1 MKSKNYKSYP
11 KNFIWLPFLPKS
23 FSFGWLDT
31 GALTHTR
38 ITLIGRVIFNFVY
51 NFFNVFIPAVFSK
64 KCYFRFYFRNLTNR
78 LQIGIF
84 VLCLRSSMCLDPKF
98 WKFKK
103 KVFLKNICRLARD
116 GFLRKMSNSEIDIGL
131 VQQLDSA
138 RADIQFL
145 SKNHAETLKGLH
157 SEIKSLQQ
165 SNRELQF
172 QLTFAKTNDE
182 LELKIKQLEMENT
195 KYKSKMNEM
204 VSVTVTL
211 SHIIQRRATLKCRRT
226 FCFASIYAFPDSP
239 PLYFRIND
247 HAVNHTISLFHH
259 LL

>member
-1 MKSKNYKSYP
+1 
-11 KNFIWLPFLPKS
+11 
-23 FSFGWLDT
+23 
-31 GALTHTR
+31 
-38 ITLIGRVIFNFVY
+38 
-51 NFFNVFIPAVFSK
+51 
-64 KCYFRFYFRNLTNR
+64 
-78 LQIGIF
+78 
-84 VLCLRSSMCLDPKF
+84 MCLDPKF
-98 WKFKK
+98 GNSRNS
-103 KVFLKNICRLARD
+103 VFGKNIFRLARD

-182 LELKIKQLEMENT
+182 LELKINQLEMENT

-204 VSVTVTL
+204 VSVTYHSRAGYLDMHEDLFCIVLPRFMPSLIGRLCICRT
-211 SHIIQRRATLKCRRT
+211 IQ
-226 FCFASIYAFPDSP
+226 
-239 PLYFRIND
+239 
-247 HAVNHTISLFHH
+247 
-259 LL
+259 

>member
-1 MKSKNYKSYP
+1 
-11 KNFIWLPFLPKS
+11 
-23 FSFGWLDT
+23 
-31 GALTHTR
+31 
-38 ITLIGRVIFNFVY
+38 
-51 NFFNVFIPAVFSK
+51 
-64 KCYFRFYFRNLTNR
+64 
-78 LQIGIF
+78 
-84 VLCLRSSMCLDPKF
+84 MCLDPKF
-98 WKFKK
+98 GNSRNS
-103 KVFLKNICRLARD
+103 VFEKNIFRLARD

-182 LELKIKQLEMENT
+182 LELKINQLEMENT

-204 VSVTVTL
+204 VSVTYHSRAGYLEMHEDLFCIVLPRFMPSLIASLCICRT
-211 SHIIQRRATLKCRRT
+211 IQ
-226 FCFASIYAFPDSP
+226 
-239 PLYFRIND
+239 
-247 HAVNHTISLFHH
+247 
-259 LL
+259 